1 MTNET
6 IQALTIEGSDTGA
19 GCGLQADLKTFHQR
33 KVFGLNIVIAL
44 TAQNSFG
51 TKGVMTVD
59 EAFIAQQFEA
69 IHEDFKVR
77 AAKVG
82 MLVDTQT
89 VRAVAKQL
97 KTAQFSQL
105 VVDPVMFEKS
115 GYRLLE
121 ESAERVLTEEI
132 VPMADVLT
140 PNLAEAAAMV
150 GRKLTTSKD
159 MVDAAQELQ
168 ALGANNIVIK
178 GGHGG
183 GEMSADYVLLAD
195 GEDFWLSAP
204 RVETS
209 NLNGTGDTFSA
220 CITAELA
227 KGHDPKQAI
236 ITAKC
241 FVQDALENPLSVGH
255 GNGPTNQWATR
266 SDHVEVHE
274 HLTFEL

>member
-1 MTNET
+1 
-6 IQALTIEGSDTGA
+6 
-19 GCGLQADLKTFHQR
+19 
-33 KVFGLNIVIAL
+33 
-44 TAQNSFG
+44 
-51 TKGVMTVD
+51 
-59 EAFIAQQFEA
+59 
-69 IHEDFKVR
+69 
-77 AAKVG
+77 
-82 MLVDTQT
+82 
-89 VRAVAKQL
+89 
-97 KTAQFSQL
+97 
-105 VVDPVMFEKS
+105 
-115 GYRLLE
+115 
-121 ESAERVLTEEI
+121 
-132 VPMADVLT
+132 MADVLT

-159 MVDAAQELQ
+159 MIDAAQELQ

-178 GGHGG
+178 GGHGN

-209 NLNGTGDTFSA
+209 NLNGTGDTFSV

-255 GNGPTNQWATR
+255 GNGPTNHWATR
-266 SDHVEVHE
+266 SDHVEIHE
-274 HLTFEL
+274 YLTFEL